1 MRAAPSPDWR
11 ARALAPVSAEPLV
24 RLRILFGM
32 LGAIGAIRFLAYGWV
47 ASAFDAPT
55 TFFHYWLIGPLPVP
69 GLPILQAVFVALAVL
84 GVAVAL
90 GWRYRIT
97 APLFV
102 ALFTYVECIDVT
114 NYLNHYYLFSL
125 LGVLLAALP
134 VHRMRSLDVR
144 RTPSLRQ
151 PTVPAWMLWLVRLQV
166 GVVYVFAGLAKAHPD
181 WLIHA
186 QPLNIWLQSRTEFP
200 ILGGLFAHWE
210 TALAMS
216 WGGFLFDTTIVGFL
230 LWRRTT
236 ALAFVAVIGFHTL
249 TGLLFNIGM
258 FPLIMVAAASVF
270 LPARAP
276 DATAAAPRPFAP
288 PRRIVQ
294 AGIALWVAL
303 QLALPLRAS
312 VYPGHLF
319 TSDVLWHEQGMRWS
333 WRVMVREKSGDV
345 MYRVTDGDGQ
355 TRLVPPSRYLTAHQE
370 REMSGQPDLI
380 LQLAHRIAAD
390 AATTR
395 PAPIA
400 VYVDAFASLNGR
412 PPARLIDPSVDLSA
426 VRDTLAPAD
435 WILPIPLTAPPRLG
449 SQTP

>member
-1 MRAAPSPDWR
+1 MSDAQTPCWR
-11 ARALAPVSAEPLV
+11 ARALAPVAAEPLV
-24 RLRILFGM
+24 RLRILFGL
-32 LGAIGAIRFLAYGWV
+32 LGAIGALRFLAYGWV

-55 TFFHYWLIGPLPVP
+55 MFFHYWLVGPVAVP
-69 GLPILQAVFVALAVL
+69 GLPVLQASFVLLAAL
-84 GVAVAL
+84 GIAVAL
-90 GWRYRIT
+90 GWRYRVT
-97 APLFV
+97 APAFV
-102 ALFTYVECIDVT
+102 ALFTYIECIDVT

-125 LGVLLAALP
+125 LGVLLAAMP
-134 VHRMRSLDVR
+134 VHRMASLDVR
-144 RTPSLRQ
+144 RQPTLRQ
-151 PTVPAWMLWLVRLQV
+151 TTIPAWMLWLVRFQV

-200 ILGGLFAHWE
+200 LLGPWFAHWE

-230 LWRRTT
+230 LWRRSTK
-236 ALAFVAVIGFHTL
+236 LAFVAVIGFHTL
-249 TGLLFNIGM
+249 TGMLFNIGM
-258 FPLIMVAAASVF
+258 FPLIMIAAASVF
-270 LPARAP
+270 LPTRTPTPAGSRAYSP
-276 DATAAAPRPFAP
+276 PSRWVRGAVAA
-288 PRRIVQ
+288 
-294 AGIALWVAL
+294 WVAL
-303 QLALPLRAS
+303 QLALPLRTS
-312 VYPGHLF
+312 IYPGHLL

-345 MYRVTDGDGQ
+345 MYRVTDGTGRTQ
-355 TRLVPPSRYLTAHQE
+355 LVPPSRYLTSHQE

-412 PPARLIDPSVDLSA
+412 PPARLIDPTVDLSA

-435 WILPIPLTAPPRLG
+435 WILPPPTTAPPRLG
-449 SQTP
+449 SRTP